1 MNSQLINS
9 NVDIKLKEKSDIA
22 GYIIAS
28 LYSGS
33 GILYLLYDYHL
44 ARCIYLLTTLYFVF
58 MCIKII
64 YTMLMISNATE
75 HVKNVMNS
83 AISASLNLDFSFF
96 AYHILLVVGLMSPFM
111 IETAGPL
118 AKSFAIIVGFLEI
131 VMLASAKTLQIR
143 MKKEQH

>member
-1 MNSQLINS
+1 MNSQTTHS

-44 ARCIYLLTTLYFVF
+44 ARCIYLITTLYFVI

-75 HVKNVMNS
+75 HVKSVMSS
-83 AISASLNLDFSFF
+83 AISSSLKLDFSFF
-96 AYHILLVVGLMSPFM
+96 AYHILLVVGLVAPFM

-118 AKSFAIIVGFLEI
+118 AKSFAIIVGFLEL
-131 VMLASAKTLQIR
+131 VMLISAQTLKNRI
-143 MKKEQH
+143 KKEQQ